1 MREKWSQQRAQGAQR
16 RALLPGDWGK
26 PHRKGTTGVKNWK
39 PWNALGKGGWAR
51 LHQYLFYHYY
61 LLFHARH
68 CGKSEILILNICPS
82 LSLKNSLYVPIPP
95 SKTLLKYH
103 SLSEASVSLLP
114 PHSLKKYVSL
124 YLPWAPEV
132 FRQSLLG
139 HSSLYYHIAR
149 VWFPY
154 KAMAL

>member
-1 MREKWSQQRAQGAQR
+1 MVILEKS
-16 RALLPGDWGK
+16 
-26 PHRKGTTGVKNWK
+26 
-39 PWNALGKGGWAR
+39 
-51 LHQYLFYHYY
+51 
-61 LLFHARH
+61 FHI
-68 CGKSEILILNICPS
+68 E
-82 LSLKNSLYVPIPP
+82 
-95 SKTLLKYH
+95 SKLTM
-103 SLSEASVSLLP
+103 
-114 PHSLKKYVSL
+114 KKYVSL